1 MSYNEE
7 VGQEIFSILATEVQ
21 GITQKKSI
29 AQEVFQY
36 TQQDLQWIKE
46 GGSELHLSWDLLI
59 EKLVC
64 SSWTIW
70 DTPQDV
76 LSFP

>member
-36 TQQDLQWIKE
+36 TQQDLQ
-46 GGSELHLSWDLLI
+46 
-59 EKLVC
+59 
-64 SSWTIW
+64 
-70 DTPQDV
+70 
-76 LSFP
+76 